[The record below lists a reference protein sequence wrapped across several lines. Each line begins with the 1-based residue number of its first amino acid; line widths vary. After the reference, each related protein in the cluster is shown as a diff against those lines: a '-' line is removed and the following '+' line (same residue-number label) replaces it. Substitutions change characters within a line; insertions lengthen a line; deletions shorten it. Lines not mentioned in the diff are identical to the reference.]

1 MRNVSRLLRPAEH
14 VLHVTYH
21 AFLAAPAAAV
31 ARALAFLGVDPKL
44 REAGAPLAY
53 RRPSEEPICRK
64 VRSRKIRET
73 TVLE

>member
-21 AFLAAPAAAV
+21 AFLTAPAAAV

-64 VRSRKIRET
+64 VRVRRIQ
-73 TVLE
+73 